1 MQRFKAYK
9 GGSGPPHPLVFKP
22 LFFNLLI
29 FIIMEA
35 QEKKPVFYMGKPAL
49 MLHSDPKR
57 SIIVMEKSGAVAVVQ
72 NKNLKSRKTDFYPFI
87 F

>member
-1 MQRFKAYK
+1 
-9 GGSGPPHPLVFKP
+9 
-22 LFFNLLI
+22 
-29 FIIMEA
+29 MEA